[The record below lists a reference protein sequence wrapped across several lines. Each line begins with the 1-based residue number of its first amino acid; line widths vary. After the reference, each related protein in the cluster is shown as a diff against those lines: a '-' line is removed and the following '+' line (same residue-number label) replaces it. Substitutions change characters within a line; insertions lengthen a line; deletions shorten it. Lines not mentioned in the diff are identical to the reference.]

1 MRGKQLQHAIRMLEL
16 AADPS
21 KVVYY
26 IDETTCNTWSGKRTT
41 WMSKEAP
48 VAVVMPKKRQS
59 VSVFGALG
67 GDPVTFYYQLHPQQK
82 T

>member
-26 IDETTCNTWSGKRTT
+26 IDESTCNTWSGKRTT
-41 WMSKEAP
+41 WMSK
-48 VAVVMPKKRQS
+48 
-59 VSVFGALG
+59 
-67 GDPVTFYYQLHPQQK
+67 
-82 T
+82 